1 MKQWELWKFPYP
13 SAEKPHWFVIL
24 SPTAWCENP
33 NVTTVNGLVCTTLRP
48 LGRDIKPHEVRLD
61 AADGMDW
68 DTVVKCS
75 YLHELPKAKAT
86 EQRGP
91 VTRPRSAEIVR
102 RLNQLVFT
110 I

>member
-24 SPTAWCENP
+24 SPSAWCENP
-33 NVTTVNGLVCTTLRP
+33 NVVAVNGLLCTTLRP
-48 LGRDIKPHEVRLD
+48 PGRDIKPHELRLD
-61 AADGMDW
+61 AADGLDW
-68 DTVVKCS
+68 DSVVRCS
-75 YLHELPKAKAT
+75 YMHELPKVKAT

-91 VTRPRSAEIVR
+91 VARLRRAEIVR

-110 I
+110 V